1 MADER
6 VFSNGNVT
14 TWVVPVTG
22 IADYRSPTAAEINAG
37 LNLTDAI
44 AWDGTTFP
52 TASESNDIDDRSLL
66 DKGNATSRG
75 FAQWEA
81 VLNFF
86 YPKNPLS
93 ATTDNAKAFQ
103 FFRGGR
109 VEHYVITRVLQGTE
123 GVLSPAVAGQDISV
137 FKFVSDQ
144 TATDTEGENSYK
156 LTVTEVAQGELA
168 IHTLVKDTNPVVITL
183 KGDAI
188 ATVGDK
194 TTYWATIG
202 SKYMTQNVE
211 WVSSDTSVADVTP
224 NGVVIAIG
232 TGTADITATHPAAT
246 GATVPVTITVA

>member
-6 VFSNGNVT
+6 VFSNGNVSI
-14 TWVVPVTG
+14 WVVPVTG

-37 LNLTDAI
+37 INLTAAI

-52 TASESNDIDDRSLL
+52 TATESNSIDDRSLL
-66 DKGNATSRG
+66 DKGNASTRG

-93 ATTDNAKAFQ
+93 VTTDNAKAFQ

-109 VEHYVITRVLQGTE
+109 VDHYVITRVLQGTE
-123 GVLSPAVAGQDISV
+123 GVNTPAVAGQDISV
-137 FKFVSDQ
+137 FKFISDQ
-144 TATDTEGENSYK
+144 TTTDTEGENSYK

-168 IHTLVKDTNPVVITL
+168 IHTLVKAPDPVVITL
-183 KGDAI
+183 KGTAI
-188 ATVGDK
+188 AAIGDK

-202 SKYMTQNVE
+202 TKYMTQNVE
-211 WVSSDTSVADVTP
+211 WSSSDPSVAEVSP
-224 NGVVIAIG
+224 NGVVTAIA
-232 TGTADITATHPAAT
+232 TGTADITATHAAAT
-246 GATVPVTITVA
+246 GPTVPVTITVA